1 MAIVYF
7 LIEEE
12 DLYVVISRLWSVAI
26 ANKETVGN
34 LGGTNIIEIPF

>member
-1 MAIVYF
+1 MAIAYF

-12 DLYVVISRLWSVAI
+12 DLYVVMCRLWSVAI
-26 ANKETVGN
+26 ANKETVRN

>member
-7 LIEEE
+7 LIVEE
-12 DLYVVISRLWSVAI
+12 DLYIVICRLWSVAT
-26 ANKETVGN
+26 ANKETVGI